1 MGESP
6 TYEELVAQV
15 RLLQSRQDER
25 IANYVWIKR
34 EPSDSV
40 PASLD
45 GGSAVLTSTGLHFG
59 IDGGVGTATLA

>member
-1 MGESP
+1 MAESP
-6 TYEELVAQV
+6 SYKDLVAQV
-15 RLLQSRQDER
+15 ELLQNRLDER

-40 PASLD
+40 PSSLD

-59 IDGGVGTATLA
+59 IDGGVGTATLT